1 LRKAFGCSLRLAVA
15 PAPDKNAYSA
25 LPGGVCVVAKLIL
38 IMDLKRV
45 MLSANQTVSKMS
57 PAHGCRHVAIIMDGN
72 GRWAKQQGKIRAF
85 GHKAGA
91 KSVRRAVSF
100 AANNGIEALTLYAFS
115 SENWNRPAQEVSALM
130 ELFVWALDSE
140 VKSLHRHNVRL
151 RIIGE
156 TTRFNARLQERIR
169 KAEALTANNTG
180 LTLNIAANYGGR
192 WDIVQGARQLAEQVQ
207 KGLLKPEEITEEMLS
222 QQVCMHELAP
232 VDLVIRTGGEHR
244 ISNFLIW
251 QIAYA
256 ELYFTDVLWPDFAE
270 QDFEGALHAF
280 VSRER
285 RFGGTEEPGGSHA

>member
-1 LRKAFGCSLRLAVA
+1 
-15 PAPDKNAYSA
+15 
-25 LPGGVCVVAKLIL
+25 
-38 IMDLKRV
+38 
-45 MLSANQTVSKMS
+45 MLSATQPLSEKL

-72 GRWAKQQGKIRAF
+72 GRWAKKQGKIRAF

-151 RIIGE
+151 RIIGD
-156 TTRFNARLQERIR
+156 TSRFNSRLQERIR
-169 KAEALTANNTG
+169 KSEALTAGNTG

-192 WDIVQGARQLAEQVQ
+192 WDIV
-207 KGLLKPEEITEEMLS
+207 
-222 QQVCMHELAP
+222 
-232 VDLVIRTGGEHR
+232 IRTGGEHR
-244 ISNFLIW
+244 ISNFLLW

-256 ELYFTDVLWPDFAE
+256 ELYFTDVLWPDFDE
-270 QDFEGALHAF
+270 QDFEGALNAF
-280 VSRER
+280 ANRER
-285 RFGGTEEPGGSHA
+285 RFGGTEPGDETA

>member
-1 LRKAFGCSLRLAVA
+1 
-15 PAPDKNAYSA
+15 
-25 LPGGVCVVAKLIL
+25 
-38 IMDLKRV
+38 
-45 MLSANQTVSKMS
+45 MLSSNQQVNGTVQT
-57 PAHGCRHVAIIMDGN
+57 HGPRHVAIIMDGN
-72 GRWAKQQGKIRAF
+72 GRWAKLQGKMRVF

-100 AANNGIEALTLYAFS
+100 AANKGIDALTLYAFS

-151 RIIGE
+151 HIIGD
-156 TTRFNARLQERIR
+156 TSRFNSRLQERIQ
-169 KAEALTANNTG
+169 KAEALTSANTG

-192 WDIVQGARQLAEQVQ
+192 WDIIQGVKRLAQQVQ
-207 KGLLKPEEITEEMLS
+207 EGSLHPDQIDEQMLGN
-222 QQVCMHELAP
+222 QICMNELSP

-256 ELYFTDVLWPDFAE
+256 ELYFTDVLWPDFDE

-280 VSRER
+280 ANRER
-285 RFGGTEEPGGSHA
+285 RFGGTAPGGE